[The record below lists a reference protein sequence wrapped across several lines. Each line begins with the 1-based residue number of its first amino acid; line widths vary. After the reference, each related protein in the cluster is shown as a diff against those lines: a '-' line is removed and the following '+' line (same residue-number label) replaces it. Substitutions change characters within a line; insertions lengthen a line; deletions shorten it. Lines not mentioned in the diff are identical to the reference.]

1 MITDVFDD
9 VANTLSD
16 FLKANAII
24 FLKCEPEITDFRKP
38 YTGNLSLIGPQGEVR
53 VGLNPRHFS
62 TLVGMLA
69 YGLAGKT
76 IYTWD
81 IKKLYSYFC
90 HRWPRQRVPEI
101 PARIVDVKYGEA
113 FLGTYGSCPETFAD
127 AYRRATMVLKND
139 ACLSIHDQIHIPLA
153 TRVLPKIETAG
164 MVDTLVRAIRHP
176 VYDIEGQVHGRLTCR
191 AVFPGGLLAHNI
203 RPEERPNLKPT
214 HADNVF
220 AVFDYKAMEVHV
232 LWWLTKDER
241 LGKIISSGR
250 DIYSTI
256 YSLLFGL
263 KCTDQTRQFI
273 KETFLPIIYG
283 QQAKSLAEEFNIH
296 REEAADLIAKVGRY
310 FGTAVEWVQAKAEC
324 ARRGEVVCDFF
335 GRPRRYDDKHHVVR
349 NAVVQGPAAVVCL
362 EKLIALWDRVFGR
375 CEVALT
381 VHDAYILDTPAKS
394 LRNVVVDALD
404 VLESESV
411 MCPGLRLPVKVGVG
425 HDLANL
431 SEFKF

>member
-1 MITDVFDD
+1 MITDTFDD
-9 VANTLSD
+9 IANSLSE
-16 FLKANAII
+16 FLKANEVI
-24 FLKCEPEITDFRKP
+24 FLKCDITDFRKL
-38 YTGNLSLIGPQGEVR
+38 YTGVLSLVGPRDV
-53 VGLNPRHFS
+53 VGVDLNSKHFS
-62 TLVGMLA
+62 TLVGILT

-76 IYTWD
+76 LYTWD
-81 IKKLYSYFC
+81 VKKLYSYIC
-90 HRWPRQRVPEI
+90 HRWPRQRVPGIE
-101 PARIVDVKYGEA
+101 ARVIDIKYGES
-113 FLGTYGSCPETFAD
+113 FLGTGGSCPETFSD
-127 AYRRATMVLKND
+127 AHRRATAVAKND
-139 ACLSIHDQIHIPLA
+139 ACMRVHDQIYVPLA

-164 MVDTLVRAIRHP
+164 VVDAAARAVRYP
-176 VYDIEGQVHGRLTCR
+176 VYDIEGQVHGRLACR

-203 RPEERPNLKPT
+203 RPEERPNLRPT
-214 HADNVF
+214 HADNLF
-220 AVFDYKAMEVHV
+220 AVLDYRAMEVHV
-232 LWWLTKDER
+232 LWWLTRDER

-273 KETFLPIIYG
+273 KQTFLPIIYG
-283 QQAKSLAEEFNIH
+283 QQAKSLAAEFNIQ
-296 REEAADLIAKVGRY
+296 REDAADLIAKVGRY
-310 FGTAVEWVQAKAEC
+310 FGTAVEWVQTKAER

-394 LRNVVVDALD
+394 LRNVIVDALD

-411 MCPGLRLPVKVGVG
+411 MCPGLRLPVKVAVG
-425 HDLANL
+425 RDLANL
-431 SEFKF
+431 SEFKL